1 MAIPGDYKAGSAY
14 LTLKPKLADDFKA
27 SVKTLLETVNPKL
40 AVSLQPKLAK
50 GFKADLKELTKK
62 PAEAAGRKIKFT
74 PSLVKGFKA
83 DLKALTKDPAEKAG
97 RAIEFTPKLAKGF
110 KTDLKALTKDAAE
123 KSAKKVHFSAA
134 LAAGFT
140 TDLRG
145 KVQTAAAGVEATVT
159 LKLSEA
165 GLRQK
170 IRGLKSSLPAA
181 QLSVKLDFT
190 QAVADL
196 EAFRATVA
204 ATPLSLNVN
213 ADTSAAVAQLLA
225 LRTLASQVGD
235 RVNSISGAN
244 LGRSARRLTGGIFT
258 RPIRAIRL
266 QVELD
271 RSSVARAEA
280 ELANVVS
287 RLELARRQQGDTL
300 DRLTLAEQRHAE
312 VLASSNSTLSQ
323 RTASTQRLARA
334 QRDHADATG
343 RLTSLMGQ
351 EADANDRVDRARSRQ
366 GSLISS
372 LSAAWSG
379 FRSAAVDAISSA
391 AKNLFSFSNLAGL
404 AKVALI
410 GLAAVS
416 LIPLIGQLAQAAGVL
431 ALLPAAVTAFGAVI
445 ATVVAGFSGI
455 GDAFDAAKKVSDG
468 AAKQAESQAKAVAS
482 AQKQAESAA
491 RGVASAQRGVVSAEK
506 GVRSAQK
513 ESLAAQK
520 ALTSAR
526 KEASKELEDLN
537 RQLRRT
543 KLDEQ
548 GAALSVAEAQE
559 DLNEVLRDSSSTATE
574 RARAQ
579 YNLDKALQDQEDT
592 LRNSRELAEQT
603 NEANAKG
610 VEGSDAVVAA
620 KERVSEAAEGEAA
633 AQQALIDAH
642 QSLADAQQQLAEA
655 NQAVVTAMNDGG
667 DAAEEFARKMAKL
680 SPAAQDF
687 VKKWLE
693 VKPLL
698 SQLGDGVQQNMF
710 DQWGDSVKSL
720 VTKWIPTLESGLG
733 RIATGINGGVRRAFA
748 DFESEATRSKLE
760 YIFGKVADSIGP
772 VIDGIRD
779 MIQGFL
785 SLAQAGS
792 DFLPSGA
799 QGFADLMAKFREWAE
814 NPENQQKFKDFIDKS
829 LAALGRLKDLVV
841 EIGRLVGAIFS
852 GSDETGEDMLTDI
865 TNKLKEWADWLK
877 SPDGQDAVKK
887 FFEDVKTTADAV
899 VKAIEKIIALMDD
912 VKSSAPA
919 QLLGG
924 IFNDKKTVTGP
935 DGKEVE
941 VDKTFGDRLGEIG
954 SGLGQGLKY
963 NIRVQFALDWVSN
976 GWDAVGTH
984 WERFTTSFSEHWG
997 RFTADLGAGRDKILG
1012 WFGDIGTAALDN
1024 LKTNA
1029 TDALGT
1035 LRDTVPGLMDKIRE
1049 LNDAVTINWGAIG
1062 STILS
1067 KVDEIIGMTGI
1078 GKLKSEA
1085 GALVDFF
1092 GNLVGSIGFKWSEL
1106 PGKLT
1111 GPINMLIDSL
1121 NSLGE
1126 IWNKVASKLGL
1137 PTWEPM
1143 QHVGTSSNNTGTQM
1157 WSGPGPAAA
1166 KRWRGG
1172 PITGPGGPQEDRVP
1186 ILASPGEH
1194 VWTAAEVKA
1203 AGGHEAMYQMRSAVL
1218 SGGGTQSEPAAD
1230 GPGRYAD
1237 GGVVSTSDPLDP
1249 IQAQLWDLVRT
1260 AIPGAVLTS
1269 GKRFAD
1275 VGSGYDLHM
1284 QGKAIDLGGPM
1295 KEIARW
1301 IYNTY
1306 PQSAEL
1312 IHWPLDGWQNLDEGA
1327 PHDFGAATNAA
1338 HMDHVHW
1345 AANDFLGNLSDEEK
1359 ASIFSRIGSALSGAV
1374 NSGKNALANKLLLNP
1389 LRAAANAVPELSG
1402 FGDAGK
1408 IPKAFAKRLVEGL
1421 ASRVLGSG
1429 SGSSAGGSSDWNP
1442 SAGAEQW
1449 RQMMIDAYR
1458 NQGYEPTAEKIDA
1471 WVRQIDTESGGDPNI
1486 AQQIVDVNGTGESA
1500 GVGLGQMIP
1509 NTWQA
1514 YRDPS
1519 LPDNR
1524 RDPWAMT
1531 NAMVRYGEQ
1540 KYGDRLLDVIG
1551 RGHGYDQGGIFPN
1564 GTFGWNTS
1572 GLPEA
1577 VLTNPQWKMFQEF
1590 VGGMTNQA
1598 PQTLEGP
1605 AVTGVGTGTDG
1616 TDSSSSSSSSTG
1628 LDTWESLGTKATERF
1643 GGALNA
1649 FVEGQFE
1656 DGLSVIGAPDPR
1668 DIPVYSAAKDYYD
1681 TYTSWANSKAAGTDS
1696 TSTLAQSGYYQAGQ
1710 YAGGGEADTVTTTTS
1725 TGGGGQMSSSTV
1737 DNTTNIYIQTRDVAE
1752 AYRKAEQVRDLR
1764 ALTTTARGS

>member
-14 LTLKPKLADDFKA
+14 LTLNPRLADQFRARVKTLIKPINESLAVTLKPKLANGFRTELKD
-27 SVKTLLETVNPKL
+27 
-40 AVSLQPKLAK
+40 LAK
-50 GFKADLKELTKK
+50 SAADASSAKIRYTPELSPKFRSTLKA
-62 PAEAAGRKIKFT
+62 AAKLEGERAGAKIYFT
-74 PSLVKGFKA
+74 PE
-83 DLKALTKDPAEKAG
+83 LK
-97 RAIEFTPKLAKGF
+97 
-110 KTDLKALTKDAAE
+110 
-123 KSAKKVHFSAA
+123 
-134 LAAGFT
+134 AGFT
-140 TDLRG
+140 STLRG
-145 KVQTAAAGVEATVT
+145 KVNAAAAGVDATVT

-170 IRGLKSSLPAA
+170 IRSLKTTLPAA
-181 QLSVKLDFT
+181 QLGVKLDFT

-213 ADTSAAVAQLLA
+213 ADTSAAVAQLMA
-225 LRTLASQVGD
+225 LRTLASDVGD
-235 RVNSISGAN
+235 RVNSIGGASV
-244 LGRSARRLTGGIFT
+244 GRSARRLTGNIFT

-271 RSSVARAEA
+271 RDSVSRAEA
-280 ELANVVS
+280 ELANIVS

-300 DRLTLAEQRHAE
+300 DRLTLAQQRHDE
-312 VLASSNSTLSQ
+312 VVANGNSTLSQ
-323 RTASTQRLARA
+323 RTAATQRLVRA

-343 RLTSLMGQ
+343 RLSGLMGQ
-351 EADANDRVDRARSRQ
+351 EADANDRLDRARNRQ
-366 GSLISS
+366 GSLLSG
-372 LSAAWSG
+372 LSAAWRG
-379 FRSAAVDAISSA
+379 FRSAATEAISSA
-391 AKNLFSFSNLAGL
+391 ASNLFSLSTLTGV
-404 AKVALI
+404 AKVALL

-416 LIPLIGQLAQAAGVL
+416 LIPLIGQLAQAAGVI
-431 ALLPAAVTAFGAVI
+431 ALLPAAMTGFAAVI
-445 ATVVAGFSGI
+445 ATIVAGASGI
-455 GDAFDAAKKVSDG
+455 GDAFKAAEKVSDG

-482 AQKQAESAA
+482 AQKSAESAA
-491 RGVASAQRGVVSAEK
+491 RGVASAQRGVTSAEK

-520 ALTSAR
+520 ALTTAR

-559 DLNEVLRDSSSTATE
+559 DLNEVLRDTSSTATE

-603 NEANAKG
+603 NEANALG
-610 VEGSDAVVAA
+610 VEGSAAVVAA
-620 KERVSEAAEGEAA
+620 KDRVSEAAEGEAA
-633 AQQALIDAH
+633 AQQALIDAN

-655 NQAVVTAMNDGG
+655 NEAVVKAMNDGG

-693 VKPLL
+693 VKPEL
-698 SQLGDGVQQNMF
+698 SKLGDGVQENLF
-710 DQWGDSVKSL
+710 DRMGDSVKSL
-720 VTKWIPTLESGLG
+720 VTKWIPTLKDGLG
-733 RIATGINGGVRRAFA
+733 GIATQINGGLRRAFA
-748 DFESEATRSKLE
+748 DFESEATRSKLDH
-760 YIFGKVADSIGP
+760 IFGKVADSIGP
-772 VIDGIRD
+772 LLDGLRD
-779 MIQGFL
+779 LIQGML
-785 SLAQAGS
+785 SLSQVGS
-792 DFLPSGA
+792 DFMPSGA
-799 QGFADLMAKFREWAE
+799 QGFADLMARFREWAE
-814 NPENQQKFKDFIDKS
+814 SPEGQAKFKDFIDRS
-829 LAALGRLKDLVV
+829 LAALNRLKDLVIEV
-841 EIGRLVGAIFS
+841 GRLIGAIFS

-865 TNKLKEWADWLK
+865 TNKLKGWADWLK
-877 SPDGQDAVKK
+877 SPEGQQAVKD
-887 FFEDVKTTADAV
+887 FFADVKDTADAIV
-899 VKAIEKIIALMDD
+899 HAIEKIISLMDE

-919 QLLGG
+919 KLLGG
-924 IFNDKKTVTGP
+924 IFNDKKTVTDANGN
-935 DGKEVE
+935 EVE

-963 NIRVQFALDWVSN
+963 NIPVQFALDWVSN

-1024 LKTNA
+1024 LRTKA
-1029 TDALGT
+1029 TEALYT
-1035 LRDTVPGLMDKIRE
+1035 LGGAVPGLRDKLDE
-1049 LNDAVTINWGAIG
+1049 
-1062 STILS
+1062 LS
-1067 KVDEIIGMTGI
+1067 KDGSLSFGDLGRAALSSVADITGI
-1078 GKLKSEA
+1078 NGFIKLTTDSTS
-1085 GALVDFF
+1085 LSDFF
-1092 GNLVGSIGFKWSEL
+1092 GDLMTDIGAKWAEL
-1106 PGKLT
+1106 PGKLA
-1111 GPINMLIDSL
+1111 GPINTLIDNL
-1121 NSLGE
+1121 NNLGE

-1143 QHVGTSSNNTGTQM
+1143 QHVGASSNNTGTQM

-1218 SGGGTQSEPAAD
+1218 DGGGTQSQQAAD

-1269 GKRFAD
+1269 GKRFTD

-1402 FGDAGK
+1402 FGEAGK
-1408 IPKAFAKRLVEGL
+1408 IPKAFARRLVEGL

-1458 NQGYEPTAEKIDA
+1458 NQGYEPTPEKIDA
-1471 WVRQIDTESGGDPNI
+1471 WVRQIDTESGGNPNI

-1519 LPDNR
+1519 LPDDR

-1564 GTFGWNTS
+1564 GTFGWNAS

-1577 VLTNPQWKMFQEF
+1577 VLTNPQWKMFQQF
-1590 VGGMTNQA
+1590 IDNMQGGA
-1598 PQTLEGP
+1598 
-1605 AVTGVGTGTDG
+1605 TGATGTDG
-1616 TDSSSSSSSSTG
+1616 TIPQAQTIPETLNTDTLTSPSTSG
-1628 LDTWESLGTKATERF
+1628 SNSTSTSATSLDTWDSLGTKATERF
-1643 GGALNA
+1643 GSALNA

-1656 DGLSVIGAPDPR
+1656 DGLSVVGAPDPR

-1681 TYTSWANSKAAGTDS
+1681 TYSTWANSKAAGTDS

-1710 YAGGGEADTVTTTTS
+1710 YAGGGEADTVTTTTDTS
-1725 TGGGGQMSSSTV
+1725 GGQMSSTSV
-1737 DNTTNIYIQTRDVAE
+1737 DNTTNIYIQTSDVAE

>member
-1 MAIPGDYKAGSAY
+1 MAIPGEYRAGSAY
-14 LTLKPKLADDFKA
+14 LTLNPKLANQFRATVKSLIKPINESLAVTLKPKLA
-27 SVKTLLETVNPKL
+27 T
-40 AVSLQPKLAK
+40 
-50 GFKADLKELTKK
+50 GFRAELKELAKT
-62 PAEAAGRKIKFT
+62 AADASSAKIRFT
-74 PSLVKGFKA
+74 PELSPKFRST
-83 DLKALTKDPAEKAG
+83 LKAAAKLEGQKAG
-97 RAIEFTPKLAKGF
+97 ARVYFSPE
-110 KTDLKALTKDAAE
+110 LK
-123 KSAKKVHFSAA
+123 
-134 LAAGFT
+134 AGFT
-140 TDLRG
+140 TLLRG
-145 KVQTAAAGVEATVT
+145 KVQAAAADVEATVT

-190 QAVADL
+190 QAIADL
-196 EAFRATVA
+196 EEFRTTVA
-204 ATPLSLNVN
+204 ATPLSLNIN

-225 LRTLASQVGD
+225 LRALASQVGD
-235 RVNSISGAN
+235 RINSINGAN
-244 LGRSARRLTGGIFT
+244 LGGSTRRLTGGIFT

-351 EADANDRVDRARSRQ
+351 EADAHDRVDRARSRQ

-391 AKNLFSFSNLAGL
+391 AKNLFSFSSLAGI

-416 LIPLIGQLAQAAGVL
+416 LIPLIGQLAQAAGVV
-431 ALLPAAVTAFGAVI
+431 ALLPAGVTALGAVI
-445 ATVVAGFSGI
+445 ATVVAGMSGI

-520 ALTSAR
+520 ALTTAR

-603 NEANAKG
+603 NEANALG
-610 VEGSDAVVAA
+610 VEGSAAVVAA
-620 KERVSEAAEGEAA
+620 KDRVSEAAEGEAA
-633 AQQALIDAH
+633 AQQALIDAN

-655 NQAVVTAMNDGG
+655 NEAVVKAMNDGG

-680 SPAAQDF
+680 APAAQDF

-698 SQLGDGVQQNMF
+698 SSLGDGVQENLF
-710 DQWGDSVKSL
+710 DKLGDSVKSL
-720 VTKWIPTLESGLG
+720 VTKWIPTLETGLG
-733 RIATGINGGVRRAFA
+733 KIATQINGGLRRAFA
-748 DFESEATRSKLE
+748 DFESEATRSKLDH
-760 YIFGKVADSIGP
+760 IFGKVADSIGP
-772 VIDGIRD
+772 IIDGIRD

-785 SLAQAGS
+785 SLAQVGS
-792 DFLPSGA
+792 DFMPSGA
-799 QGFADLMAKFREWAE
+799 QGFADLMARFREWAE
-814 NPENQQKFKDFIDKS
+814 SPEGQQKFKDFIDKS
-829 LAALGRLKDLVV
+829 LAALNRLKDLVIEV
-841 EIGRLVGAIFS
+841 GRLIGAIFS
-852 GSDETGEDMLTDI
+852 GSEETGEDMVTDI

-877 SPDGQDAVKK
+877 SPDGQDAIKK

-899 VKAIEKIIALMDD
+899 VKAIEKIISLLGTIEN
-912 VKSSAPA
+912 SAA
-919 QLLGG
+919 AKTLGG

-941 VDKTFGDRLGEIG
+941 VDKTFGDRAGEIG

-963 NIRVQFALDWVSN
+963 NIPVQFAIDWVSN
-976 GWDAVGTH
+976 GWDAVGDH
-984 WERFTTSFSEHWG
+984 WNRFTTSFSEHWG
-997 RFTADLGAGRDKILG
+997 RFTADLGAGRDKMVG

-1049 LNDAVTINWGAIG
+1049 LNDAVTINWSAIG

-1078 GKLKSEA
+1078 GKLKSEV
-1085 GALVDFF
+1085 GALVEFF
-1092 GNLVGSIGFKWSEL
+1092 GNLVGDIGIKWSEL

-1121 NSLGE
+1121 NTLGE

-1166 KRWRGG
+1166 KRWQGG

-1218 SGGGTQSEPAAD
+1218 SGGGTQSEPASD

-1269 GKRFAD
+1269 GKRFTD

-1312 IHWPLDGWQNLDEGA
+1312 IHWPLDGWQNLDEGQ
-1327 PHDFGAATNAA
+1327 PFDFGAATNAA

-1374 NSGKNALANKLLLNP
+1374 NSGKNALANRLLLNP

-1408 IPKAFAKRLVEGL
+1408 LPRAFAKKLVESV
-1421 ASRVLGSG
+1421 ATKVLGSG
-1429 SGSSAGGSSDWNP
+1429 SSGGGGANYNPTAGV
-1442 SAGAEQW
+1442 EQW
-1449 RQMMIDAYR
+1449 RDMAIQAMRREGFNADDPAQVNAMMA
-1458 NQGYEPTAEKIDA
+1458 
-1471 WVRQIDTESGGDPNI
+1471 QIQSESGGNPSI
-1486 AQQIVDVNGTGESA
+1486 IQGVQDVNSGGNEAQGLLQVIPGTFA
-1500 GVGLGQMIP
+1500 
-1509 NTWQA
+1509 A

-1519 LPDNR
+1519 LPDDR
-1524 RDPWAMT
+1524 TDPMA
-1531 NAMVRYGEQ
+1531 NMVAALRYYKSRYGMDLTTMWG
-1540 KYGDRLLDVIG
+1540 K
-1551 RGHGYDQGGIFPN
+1551 GHGYDQGGIFPN

-1605 AVTGVGTGTDG
+1605 AVTGIGTGTDG

-1656 DGLSVIGAPDPR
+1656 DGLSVVGAPDPR

-1710 YAGGGEADTVTTTTS
+1710 YAGGGEADTVTTTS

-1737 DNTTNIYIQTRDVAE
+1737 DNTTNIYIQTSDVAE
-1752 AYRKAEQVRDLR
+1752 AYRKAEQTRDLR